1 MEKEQMKLNGR
12 VQTIFNTQV
21 ISDKFRKREL
31 VLNTGGEYAQQI
43 LFQFTNDSC
52 EALEGLNEGDQI
64 DIYFDIRGREWTNP
78 KTGEVRYFNTL
89 NAWKYDVQTKE
100 TVQSKATT
108 TPVPVDDLSPDN
120 DLPF

>member
-31 VLNTGGEYAQQI
+31 VLNTGGEYSQQI

-52 EALEGLNEGDQI
+52 EALEGLKEGDQI

-100 TVQSKATT
+100 TVHSKATT

>member
-52 EALEGLNEGDQI
+52 EALEGLKEGDQI
-64 DIYFDIRGREWTNP
+64 DVYFDIRGREWTNP

-100 TVQSKATT
+100 TVHSKATT